1 MLDACMLIEVYWILY
16 NITMVQ
22 QNKSRWHMQ
31 FSWMDH
37 RAKAFKGSHISL
49 SSTARSRRWTPHRHL
64 PPPGR
69 LPNEW
74 GSKTWVLQ
82 CWTNELV
89 VRQLGRTKLD
99 GLGFSWMDHRR
110 LKGRTFRCHRR
121 NPLPSAVRRPPRR
134 HPLPPGRLFNE
145 WGSKTWALLCL
156 TRARD
161 ISPILSTLWQ
171 ITIEVNDQVAC
182 EHHQQASW
190 CISAGWPGKHS
201 GPEF

>member
-1 MLDACMLIEVYWILY
+1 MRLKKLRSLMLDACMLIKVYWILY
-16 NITMVQ
+16 NSTMVQ

-37 RAKAFKGSHISL
+37 RAKAFEGSHISL
-49 SSTARSRRWTPHRHL
+49 PSTTVATIL
-64 PPPGR
+64 PR
-69 LPNEW
+69 
-74 GSKTWVLQ
+74 
-82 CWTNELV
+82 
-89 VRQLGRTKLD
+89 
-99 GLGFSWMDHRR
+99 
-110 LKGRTFRCHRR
+110 
-121 NPLPSAVRRPPRR
+121 RRPPRR
-134 HPLPPGRLFNE
+134 HLPPSGRLFNE

-190 CISAGWPGKHS
+190 CISAAQLGPLQLWPKFQNLFKNH
-201 GPEF
+201 EV